1 MKVTVMHL
9 LDNMKVSRKI
19 SASSGAILLLLL
31 VASGI
36 AVAGLLSA
44 QGNFAEYRSLAR
56 QTNAMATM
64 QGELLSARLGVQL
77 FLRAPSEERAE
88 TVSRRAASAKEMA
101 NNTASMV
108 DAPERK
114 AQIAR
119 IIDEIEKYSSAFEQI
134 RPLSAEMTRYNEETH
149 KTGVALERALTSLI
163 QSLQTQDNEGAIVQ
177 VASAQRHLLLARI
190 YVDRFISSAAETD
203 RDRTNS
209 EIGSFETT
217 LTALGNVIT
226 AQEDRVLLGE
236 LKKNLAVWK
245 DNFAVIVKDVVTIQN
260 ILGTQLDKIGP
271 AVAADLEKMKIS
283 SVSRQ
288 DEIGPRAS
296 SDIERS
302 VMVAI
307 AASVLALIV
316 GVLSALLIGR
326 SISSPIISMTAAMGR
341 LAGGDKMV
349 EIPAQGRKDEVG
361 EMAEAVQVFKENM
374 IKAEMLA
381 AEQEKERAAR
391 EERARKIETLTKSFD
406 TAVAQVLSQVG
417 AATSQMLSTATS
429 MSATAEETNRQSTVV
444 AAAAEQASSNVQT
457 VASAAEELSSSIE
470 EINRQV
476 TQSTNIAG
484 QASKDAERTN
494 QQVEGLARSAQKIG
508 EVVSLI
514 QEIAAQTNLL
524 ALNATIEA
532 ARAGEAG
539 KGFAVV
545 ASEVKNLASQT
556 AKATED
562 ISQQIGSVQAETTEA
577 VNAIKGIGATIAQI
591 NEIATTIASAVEE
604 QGAATAEISRNV
616 QEAAKGTQEVTTN
629 IISVTQ
635 AAGETGAAAGQV
647 TASANNLA
655 TQSEE
660 LRQAVEEFL
669 TGVRAA

>member
-1 MKVTVMHL
+1 MRV

-44 QGNFAEYRSLAR
+44 QGNFADYRRLAR

-88 TVSRRAASAKEMA
+88 AVLQRAGRAKEMA
-101 NNTASMV
+101 DNAASLFV
-108 DAPERK
+108 APERK
-114 AQIAR
+114 AEIAR
-119 IIDEIEKYSSAFEQI
+119 IDDEIEKYASAFQQI
-134 RPLSAEMTRYNEETH
+134 RPRSAEMSRYNEETY
-149 KTGVALERALTSLI
+149 KRGVALERTLTDLI
-163 QSLQTQDNEGAIVQ
+163 QSLQTQDKDGAIVT
-177 VASAQRHLLLARI
+177 AAAGQRHLLLARI
-190 YVDRFISSAAETD
+190 YVNRFIGSALAADSD
-203 RDRTNS
+203 RVNS
-209 EIGSFETT
+209 EIVSFQETLNS
-217 LTALGNVIT
+217 LTASLT
-226 AQEDRVLLGE
+226 EQEDKARLADLN
-236 LKKNLAVWK
+236 KNLTEWK
-245 DNFAVIVKDVVTIQN
+245 DNFAVVAKDVTAIQN
-260 ILGTQLDKIGP
+260 ILSTQLDKIGP
-271 AVAADLEKMKIS
+271 AVAGDLEKMKIS

-296 SDIERS
+296 ADIERS

-307 AASVLALIV
+307 AASVLALIT

-326 SISSPIISMTAAMGR
+326 SISTPIISMTAAMGR
-341 LAGGDKMV
+341 LAGGDKTV

-361 EMAEAVQVFKENM
+361 EMAEAVQVFKDNM

-391 EERARKIETLTKSFD
+391 EERARRIETLTKNFD

-417 AATSQMLSTATS
+417 AATSQMLTTATS

-476 TQSTNIAG
+476 TQSTTIAG
-484 QASKDAERTN
+484 EARKDAERTN

-514 QEIAAQTNLL
+514 QEIAEQTNLL

-562 ISQQIGSVQAETTEA
+562 ISQQVGSIQAETTDA
-577 VNAIKGIGATIAQI
+577 VSAIKGIGATIAQI

-655 TQSEE
+655 SQSEE
-660 LRQAVEEFL
+660 LRKAVEEFL
-669 TGVRAA
+669 KGVRAA

>member
-1 MKVTVMHL
+1 MRV

-44 QGNFAEYRSLAR
+44 QSNFAEYRLLAR
-56 QTNAMATM
+56 QTNAITTTE
-64 QGELLSARLGVQL
+64 GELLSARLGVQL
-77 FLRAPSEERAE
+77 FLRAPSDERAE
-88 TVSRRAASAKEMA
+88 TVLRRTSRAKVAADNVTSLPM
-101 NNTASMV
+101 
-108 DAPERK
+108 APERK
-114 AQIAR
+114 AEFAR
-119 IIDEIEKYSSAFEQI
+119 ITGEIEKYASAFQQV
-134 RPLSAEMTRYNEETH
+134 RPLIGEVERLSDEIYKR
-149 KTGVALERALTSLI
+149 GIALESSLTALN
-163 QSLQTQDNEGAIVQ
+163 QSFQKQDNKGAIVE
-177 VASAQRHLLLARI
+177 VANGQRNLLLARI
-190 YVDRFISSAAETD
+190 YIDRFISSATAADAD
-203 RDRTNS
+203 RAAS
-209 EIGSFETT
+209 ELHSFQAALNKLDAVVTVGEDKVR
-217 LTALGNVIT
+217 LDELRKNLGEWRDLFAGIVKNVTATNVIL
-226 AQEDRVLLGE
+226 D
-236 LKKNLAVWK
+236 
-245 DNFAVIVKDVVTIQN
+245 
-260 ILGTQLDKIGP
+260 TQLDKIGP
-271 AVAADLEKMKIS
+271 AVAGDLEKLENDNAE
-283 SVSRQ
+283 RQ
-288 DEIGPRAS
+288 NEIGPRAS
-296 SDIERS
+296 TDIERS

-307 AASVLALIV
+307 AASVLALIT

-326 SISSPIISMTAAMGR
+326 SISTPIISMTAAMGR
-341 LAGGDKMV
+341 LAGGDKTV

-361 EMAEAVQVFKENM
+361 EMAEAVQVFKDNM

-391 EERARKIETLTKSFD
+391 EERARRIETLTKNFD
-406 TAVAQVLSQVG
+406 SAVAQVLSQVG
-417 AATSQMLSTATS
+417 AATSQMLTTATS

-476 TQSTNIAG
+476 TQSTTIAG
-484 QASKDAERTN
+484 EARKDAERTN

-514 QEIAAQTNLL
+514 QEIAEQTNLL

-562 ISQQIGSVQAETTEA
+562 ISQQVGSIQAETTDA
-577 VNAIKGIGATIAQI
+577 VSAIKGIGATIAQI

-655 TQSEE
+655 SQSEE
-660 LRQAVEEFL
+660 LRKAVEEFL
-669 TGVRAA
+669 KGVRAA